1 MTKSKIETAKDKLA
15 QAQTM
20 PDVRTAMEGLSAEE
34 RNQLTFEAFKAT
46 ERIVGQK

>member
-1 MTKSKIETAKDKLA
+1 MTKSKVETAKDKLA

-20 PDVRTAMEGLSAEE
+20 PDARAALDVLSAEE